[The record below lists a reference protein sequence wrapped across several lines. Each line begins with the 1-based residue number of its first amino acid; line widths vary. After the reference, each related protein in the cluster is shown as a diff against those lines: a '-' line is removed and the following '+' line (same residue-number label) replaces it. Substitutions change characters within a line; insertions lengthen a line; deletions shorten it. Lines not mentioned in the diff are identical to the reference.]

1 MENTYEMI
9 NVEGLTMK
17 TTLKSIRKA
26 CSQGPPLIWG
36 SYLEDISPKG
46 VNPKIKGGQ
55 WEQAFHSLKL

>member
-1 MENTYEMI
+1 
-9 NVEGLTMK
+9 MK